1 MARIFRQAYTI
12 NRNGKRVTRQ
22 SRKWYVEYRDG
33 QGIRRRKPGFT
44 DKQATQQLASDLEK
58 QAAREEAGLVDR
70 FAEHRKQPLTEHV
83 KDWRT
88 ALLAKGDTEKH
99 ADMSVSRVRRVL
111 SACGFGF
118 LSDLSA
124 SRVQEHLAE
133 QRMSGLSVASSNH
146 YLQAVKAF
154 ARWLVRD
161 GRAPDN
167 PLAYLSKL
175 NERTNRRHDRR
186 AVSNDELRRC
196 VP

>member
-33 QGIRRRKPGFT
+33 QSIRRRKPGFT

-88 ALLAKGDTEKH
+88 ALLAKGGRKSTPTCRCRVSGECCRP
-99 ADMSVSRVRRVL
+99 AGSVSCRTCPHRVYKSTWRSNVCRDCPLHRRTIT
-111 SACGFGF
+111 CRR
-118 LSDLSA
+118 
-124 SRVQEHLAE
+124 SRRLPAGSYGTGGH
-133 QRMSGLSVASSNH
+133 RTI
-146 YLQAVKAF
+146 
-154 ARWLVRD
+154 RW
-161 GRAPDN
+161 
-167 PLAYLSKL
+167 
-175 NERTNRRHDRR
+175 RTCQ
-186 AVSNDELRRC
+186 S
-196 VP
+196 